1 MVACLKLLPEVCE
14 FFNDVPSLGG
24 RIEAMS
30 GHSKWSTIKHKK
42 AANDA
47 IKGSVFTKMAKG
59 ITIAVKKGGGVG
71 DPNQNFSLRLAIDK
85 ARSVNMPKE
94 NIDRAI
100 DKGLGKNGIELAE
113 LTIEAFAPDNVMV
126 ILEVVS
132 DSRNRTVAEL
142 RLLIEKHGGRMGEP
156 GSVMYLFDHC
166 GIVHTAEKISEDLQL
181 ELIDLG
187 MTDMVTDEVG
197 NTIYTV
203 AELMH
208 RVIQYLHEKGVVAGG
223 TIGYR
228 PKVTVSVPDSS
239 RVEEFLTT
247 ISDYEDVQEV
257 YANLG

>member
-1 MVACLKLLPEVCE
+1 
-14 FFNDVPSLGG
+14 
-24 RIEAMS
+24 MS

-47 IKGSVFTKMAKG
+47 VKGSVFTKMAKG

-71 DPNQNFSLRLAIDK
+71 DPDQNFSLRLAIDK
-85 ARSVNMPKE
+85 ARAVNMPKE

-100 DKGLGKNGIELAE
+100 DKGMGKGGVELAE
-113 LTIEAFAPDNVMV
+113 LTIEVFAPDGVAA

-132 DSRNRTVAEL
+132 DSRNRTVAEI
-142 RLLIEKHGGRMGEP
+142 RTLIEKHGGRMGEP

-166 GIVHTAEKISEDLQL
+166 GIVHTKESMSEALQL

-187 MTDMVTDEVG
+187 MIEMVGDESG
-197 NTIYTV
+197 NTIYTI
-203 AELMH
+203 AESMH
-208 RVIQYLHEKGVVAGG
+208 NVIKYLHEKGITAGG

-228 PKVTVSVPDSS
+228 PKSTVEVKDSS
-239 RVEEFLTT
+239 RIENFLE
-247 ISDYEDVQEV
+247 IVSDYDDVQEV